1 MEAMQMKEMK
11 EMQVEMCLKCR
22 IGVGVLSRFT
32 NICEIMEREEDLK
45 WKLKTIN
52 NKFADKDNVNRIN
65 KLYKCFYS
73 KLPESRVEKDNISL
87 KRIKKCIKNFK
98 E

>member
-1 MEAMQMKEMK
+1 MCKKTMEAMQMKEMK

-52 NKFADKDNVNRIN
+52 NKFADKD
-65 KLYKCFYS
+65 S
-73 KLPESRVEKDNISL
+73 TSL
-87 KRIKKCIKNFK
+87 DCSPN
-98 E
+98 